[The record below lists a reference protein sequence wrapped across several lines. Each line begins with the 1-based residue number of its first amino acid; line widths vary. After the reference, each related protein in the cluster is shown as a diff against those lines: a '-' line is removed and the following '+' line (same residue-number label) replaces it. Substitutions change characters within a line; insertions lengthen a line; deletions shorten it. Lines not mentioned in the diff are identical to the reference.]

1 MNIGIDHGYYAIKTR
16 HFSFPAGIS
25 EYSHEPYTLQNTLEY
40 GGKFFVCGT
49 GRQPILRNKM
59 ENDNYYLLTLAAI
72 AKEIKQRGEKAECSV
87 NLAAGLPLA
96 GFGREKK
103 PFREYLLRSSQ
114 PVCFK
119 FEGIPYKVTI
129 EDVKL
134 FPQGYSAIAIDPELI
149 QNEPSVLL
157 MDIGGWTVDLMRLD
171 NGVPNASTCRSLELG
186 MIRCIDETKEQIRRD
201 VGLSVT
207 DAQVERVLAGKACSM
222 DEDARS
228 IIQKQGRLYTE
239 RLLSAA
245 MESGFDLKAIPVI
258 MLGGGAA
265 VVKGNVS
272 EQDGLCRVFALIDDR
287 VNAEGFERIFG
298 HLSGGVSKGCNR
310 PLFGFRPNLQNE
322 RHRRAWEIL
331 QAVPDGQKNAFLV
344 QAILESQEKETFETT
359 LRRVL
364 REELQAVPSQPV
376 KQPEEAIPQ
385 EMMGFLGS
393 LLGED

>member
-1 MNIGIDHGYYAIKTR
+1 
-16 HFSFPAGIS
+16 
-25 EYSHEPYTLQNTLEY
+25 
-40 GGKFFVCGT
+40 
-49 GRQPILRNKM
+49 
-59 ENDNYYLLTLAAI
+59 
-72 AKEIKQRGEKAECSV
+72 
-87 NLAAGLPLA
+87 
-96 GFGREKK
+96 
-103 PFREYLLRSSQ
+103 
-114 PVCFK
+114 
-119 FEGIPYKVTI
+119 
-129 EDVKL
+129 
-134 FPQGYSAIAIDPELI
+134 
-149 QNEPSVLL
+149 
-157 MDIGGWTVDLMRLD
+157 
-171 NGVPNASTCRSLELG
+171 
-186 MIRCIDETKEQIRRD
+186 
-201 VGLSVT
+201 
-207 DAQVERVLAGKACSM
+207 M
-222 DEDARS
+222 DEDARN

-239 RLLSAA
+239 RLLSAT

-272 EQDGLCRVFALIDDR
+272 EQDGLCRAFALIDDR
-287 VNAEGFERIFG
+287 VNAEGFERILG
-298 HLSGGVSKGCNR
+298 HLVGRCEQGMNR

-344 QAILESQEKETFETT
+344 QAILESEEKETFETT